1 MSIMKIIESSTS
13 LSELTNSI
21 NITVHGEL
29 MTCERVINTNY
40 TFG

>member
-1 MSIMKIIESSTS
+1 MSTMKITESSTS
-13 LSELTNSI
+13 LSELMNSL

-29 MTCERVINTNY
+29 MTYEKVINTNY